1 MEKLAITRDIA
12 ERKNA
17 ALVGV
22 LGLLPGASELY
33 LGGPFVKFGLMRLA
47 SFVLGWFLILGIIG
61 IFIVPFVWLMSI
73 LNAITAALRVR
84 RLQRE
89 LEVERALPSGDR

>member
-12 ERKNA
+12 ERKSA
-17 ALVGV
+17 VVVGL
-22 LGLLPGASELY
+22 LGILPGASELY

-47 SFVLGWFLILGIIG
+47 SFLLGWILIVGIIG

-73 LNAITAALRVR
+73 LNAITHAFSVR

-89 LEVERALPSGDR
+89 AAVERALPSGDV